1 MKKYYLSLLCIILYN
16 ITLGQHSQYFQLTP
30 SGFKTVENT
39 DYLVIQED
47 GSASELYNNIL
58 LSIGRRFNSPKDVVS
73 LVQDKQ
79 ISINAILP
87 NIVKVKG
94 GLGMADAYFTLV
106 IEFKDNRIRIF
117 APEIKHLMNNYGV
130 EILYICKK
138 TSPLTQTKDQSIFD
152 HKTLK
157 VRNTEYKKAIENAFN
172 LLMLDLIYLQNS
184 SKDEDW

>member
-39 DYLVIQED
+39 DYLVIQKD

-79 ISINAILP
+79 IKSILNCFFVFGISNFKSLM
-87 NIVKVKG
+87 IEYWLIFC
-94 GLGMADAYFTLV
+94 LG
-106 IEFKDNRIRIF
+106 
-117 APEIKHLMNNYGV
+117 
-130 EILYICKK
+130 
-138 TSPLTQTKDQSIFD
+138 
-152 HKTLK
+152 
-157 VRNTEYKKAIENAFN
+157 
-172 LLMLDLIYLQNS
+172 
-184 SKDEDW
+184 